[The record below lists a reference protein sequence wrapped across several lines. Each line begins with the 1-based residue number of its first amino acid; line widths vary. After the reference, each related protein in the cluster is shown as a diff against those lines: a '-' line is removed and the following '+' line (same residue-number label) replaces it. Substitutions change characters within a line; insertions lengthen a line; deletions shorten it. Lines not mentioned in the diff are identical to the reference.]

1 MLGREDM
8 VEGSQLKEVGI
19 TGLRITTMQILR
31 QLQHVIGVTTLRTVD
46 VVHEVLTGLL
56 AGEVFT
62 TTVTTECQ

>member
-1 MLGREDM
+1 MLGRKDM
-8 VEGSQLKEVGI
+8 IEGGQFEEVGI

-31 QLQHVIGVTTLRTVD
+31 QLQHVIGVTTLRTID
-46 VVHEVLTGLL
+46 VIHEVLAGLL